1 VKHRLGDAPAHA
13 HRLGDAPAHS
23 RAALL
28 VVRGLR
34 KTFTGG
40 MEPVHALR
48 GVSLEVE
55 PEEVVAVVGP
65 SGSGKTTLLMALLGW
80 DTPDAGDVVWRG
92 ETLPHLGRLGWD
104 EVAIAGQRLGL
115 VEELTVEENVELP
128 LTIAG
133 VPEHERAERVETALE
148 ALALDAIADRPP
160 AATSLGEQQR
170 TAVARALIRAPRL
183 FVADE
188 PTSHQDTE
196 RKRLVFRR
204 LDEHK
209 SLGGACLV
217 ATHDPDTLALCD
229 RILRMDSGAL
239 EETAGSA
246 R

>member
-1 VKHRLGDAPAHA
+1 MTP
-13 HRLGDAPAHS
+13 
-23 RAALL
+23 LL
-28 VVRGLR
+28 EIRGVS

-40 MEPVHALR
+40 AEPVHALR
-48 GVSLEVE
+48 GVSLTVAH
-55 PEEVVAVVGP
+55 EEVVAIVGP

-80 DTPDAGDVVWRG
+80 DEPDAGEVVWRG
-92 ETLPHLGRLGWD
+92 RTLPHLGALGWD

-133 VPEHERAERVETALE
+133 LEEFERADRVAH
-148 ALALDAIADRPP
+148 ALASLDLEAIADRTP

-170 TAVARALIRAPRL
+170 TAIARALVRAPRL
-183 FVADE
+183 LVADE
-188 PTSHQDTE
+188 PTSHQDAE

-209 SLGGACLV
+209 SLGGSCLV
-217 ATHDPDTLALCD
+217 ATHDPETLAFCD
-229 RILRMDSGAL
+229 RIIRMDSGAL
-239 EETAGSA
+239 QESAETA

>member
-1 VKHRLGDAPAHA
+1 MT
-13 HRLGDAPAHS
+13 S
-23 RAALL
+23 LL
-28 VVRGLR
+28 IVRDLR

-40 MEPVHALR
+40 IEPVHALR
-48 GVSLEVE
+48 GVSLHVE
-55 PEEVVAVVGP
+55 PEEVVAIVGP

-80 DTPDAGDVVWRG
+80 DVPDSGDVVWRG
-92 ETLPHLGRLGWD
+92 EALPHLGALGWD
-104 EVAIAGQRLGL
+104 EIAVAGQRLGL

-133 VPEHERAERVETALE
+133 LPEHERTERVDAALE
-148 ALALDAIADRPP
+148 SLALDTIADRPP

-170 TAVARALIRAPRL
+170 TSLARALIRAPRL
-183 FVADE
+183 LLADE

-204 LDEHK
+204 LEEHK

-217 ATHDPDTLALCD
+217 ATHDPDTLAFCD

-239 EETAGSA
+239 EPTAETA

>member
-1 VKHRLGDAPAHA
+1 MKREP
-13 HRLGDAPAHS
+13 
-23 RAALL
+23 LL
-28 VVRGLR
+28 AVRGFR

-40 MEPVHALR
+40 VEPVHALR

-92 ETLPHLGRLGWD
+92 ETLSHLGHLGWD
-104 EVAIAGQRLGL
+104 EIAIAGQRLGL

-133 VPEHERAERVETALE
+133 MPEHERSEKVAGALE
-148 ALALDAIADRPP
+148 ALALDSLADRPP

-170 TAVARALIRAPRL
+170 TALARALIRDPRL
-183 FVADE
+183 LVADE
-188 PTSHQDTE
+188 PTSHQDAE
-196 RKRLVFRR
+196 KKRLVFGR
-204 LDEHK
+204 LEEHK
-209 SLGGACLV
+209 SLGGACLI
-217 ATHDPDTLALCD
+217 ATHDPDTLAFCD
-229 RILRMDSGAL
+229 RILHMDSGVLAQ
-239 EETAGSA
+239 TAGTT

>member
-1 VKHRLGDAPAHA
+1 MRQGP
-13 HRLGDAPAHS
+13 
-23 RAALL
+23 LL
-28 VVRGLR
+28 VVRDLR

-40 MEPVHALR
+40 VEPVHALR

-80 DTPDAGDVVWRG
+80 DVPDAGDVVWRG
-92 ETLPHLGRLGWD
+92 EPLPHLGRLDWG
-104 EVAIAGQRLGL
+104 EVAVAGQRLGL

-133 VPEHERAERVETALE
+133 VPEQDRAERVARALE
-148 ALALDAIADRPP
+148 ALAVEAIADRPP

-170 TAVARALIRAPRL
+170 TSLARALVRSPRL
-183 FVADE
+183 LLADE
-188 PTSHQDTE
+188 PTSHQDAE

-204 LDEHK
+204 LEEHK

-239 EETAGSA
+239 EQTAGTA

>member
-1 VKHRLGDAPAHA
+1 VTGGP
-13 HRLGDAPAHS
+13 
-23 RAALL
+23 LL
-28 VVRGLR
+28 AVRELR
-34 KTFTGG
+34 KSFTGG
-40 MEPVHALR
+40 IEPVHALR
-48 GVSLEVE
+48 GVSLHVE
-55 PEEVVAVVGP
+55 PEEVVAIVGP

-80 DTPDAGDVVWRG
+80 DVPDAGDVVWRG
-92 ETLPHLGRLGWD
+92 ETLPHLGSLGWD
-104 EVAIAGQRLGL
+104 EIAVAGQRLGL

-133 VPEHERAERVETALE
+133 LPEHERAERVDAALE
-148 ALALDAIADRPP
+148 ALALDSIADRPP

-170 TAVARALIRAPRL
+170 TSLARALIRAPRL
-183 FVADE
+183 LLADE

-204 LDEHK
+204 LEEHK

-217 ATHDPDTLALCD
+217 ATHDPETLAFCD

-239 EETAGSA
+239 EQPAETA